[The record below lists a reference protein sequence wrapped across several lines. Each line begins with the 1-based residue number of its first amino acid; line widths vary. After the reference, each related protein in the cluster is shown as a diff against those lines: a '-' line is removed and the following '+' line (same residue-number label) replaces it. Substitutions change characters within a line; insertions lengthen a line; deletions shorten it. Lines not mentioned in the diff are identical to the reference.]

1 MTRLK
6 ATDIGPI
13 AAGLDGYDADL
24 KRKTGLSLRQ
34 IACKAAGIREEDLKK
49 VMGGMTVAAVPV
61 SSGLG
66 VIEGFSDAVGAIV
79 AHLGFRAFVTE
90 HRDVAGL
97 AEGLEMGVNILML
110 ADDER
115 FVAVIPGRHQVVDN
129 SSSTALGF
137 VAGLE
142 AMNGGLAGASVLILG
157 CGPVGVAGTEALL
170 ERGASVALFDT
181 DRERALSVFR
191 ELDSK
196 AGNLIPVEE
205 EGLSALGRYELIFD
219 ATNTGGFIESDHL
232 TAKTL
237 MAAPGLPCALTPEAL
252 ARHGDRVLH
261 DVLEIGTAT
270 MVVQAA
276 ATLATGM
283 GSEKAAEG

>member
-13 AAGLDGYDADL
+13 AANLAGYDADL
-24 KRKTGLSLRQ
+24 RRRTGLSLRQ
-34 IACKAAGIREEDLKK
+34 IACRAAGIQEEDLKK

-61 SSGLG
+61 STGLG
-66 VIEGFSDAVGAIV
+66 VIEGFSEAVAAIV
-79 AHLGFRAFVTE
+79 AHLGFRAFVTA

-97 AEGLEMGVNILML
+97 AEGMEMGGDILML

-115 FVAVIPGRHQVVDN
+115 FLAINPGRHQVVDN
-129 SSSTALGF
+129 SKATALGF

-142 AMNGGLAGASVLILG
+142 AMNGGLAGASILILG
-157 CGPVGVAGTEALL
+157 CGLVGVAGAEALL

-181 DRERALSVFR
+181 DRERALIVSR
-191 ELDSK
+191 ELHPK
-196 AGNLIPVEE
+196 ASEPIRVEE
-205 EGLSALGRYELIFD
+205 EGDTALNRYELIFD

-270 MVVQAA
+270 MAVQAA
-276 ATLATGM
+276 LGLARGV
-283 GSEKAAEG
+283 GFGKAAEG